1 MSIKLEIYTPEKNI
15 GKYTADK
22 VIVPVAEGNLTIIC
36 ERAPRSA
43 LLTKGCIVLLNEHNQ
58 SLKKWHITGGIMEVA
73 SDICKVAVE
82 EITESDISASS
93 DL

>member
-58 SLKKWHITGGIMEVA
+58 SFKKWHITGGIMEV
-73 SDICKVAVE
+73 CKVAVE